1 MNMVNESFFTLAC
14 AGLIGSIF
22 GLLLAFFGY
31 RLFLVLLPIWGFF
44 FGLWLGADT
53 MQVLFGEGFLATV
66 TSWVLGFV
74 VGALFAVLS
83 YLFYFVAVAVIAGSL
98 GYFAAVGVMLAI
110 GMDPGFLVWLIG
122 LIVGVVFIFVTFQF
136 NLQKWVI
143 ILATAF
149 MGAGVTFA
157 TFILLFNPLAKFLE
171 NPVKV
176 ALDQSAFLLVLF
188 ALMVAAGIVVQY
200 LQNKTYTL
208 ESYNKWETE

>member
-53 MQVLFGEGFLATV
+53 MQVLFGEAFLATI
-66 TSWVLGFV
+66 TSWVVGFV
-74 VGALFAVLS
+74 VGAIFAVLS
-83 YLFYFVAVAVIAGSL
+83 YLFYIFAVAVISGAL
-98 GYFAAVGVMLAI
+98 GYFATISIMLAI
-110 GMDPGFLVWLIG
+110 GIDPGFLVWLISI
-122 LIVGVVFIFVTFQF
+122 IVGVVFIFVTFQF
-136 NLQKWVI
+136 NLQKYAI
-143 ILATAF
+143 IIATAF
-149 MGAGVTFA
+149 LGSAATFS
-157 TFILLFNPLAKFLE
+157 TFILLFNPLARFLE

-176 ALDQSAFLLVLF
+176 ALSQSWFLLVIF

-200 LQNKTYTL
+200 VQNKTYTL
-208 ESYNKWETE
+208 ESYNNWETE

>member
-1 MNMVNESFFTLAC
+1 M
-14 AGLIGSIF
+14 IGSIF
-22 GLLLAFFGY
+22 GLLLTFFGY

-53 MQVLFGEGFLATV
+53 MQTLFGEAFLATV
-66 TSWVLGFV
+66 TSWVVGFV
-74 VGALFAVLS
+74 VGAVLAVLS
-83 YLFYFVAVAVIAGSL
+83 SLFYIVAVAIIAGSL

-110 GMDPGFLVWLIG
+110 SMDPGFLVWLIG
-122 LIVGVVFIFVTFQF
+122 IIVGVVFIFVTLQF

-143 ILATAF
+143 IIATSF

-176 ALDQSAFLLVLF
+176 ALSQSWFMLVVF

-200 LQNKTYTL
+200 VQNKKFTL
-208 ESYNKWETE
+208 DSYNNWETE